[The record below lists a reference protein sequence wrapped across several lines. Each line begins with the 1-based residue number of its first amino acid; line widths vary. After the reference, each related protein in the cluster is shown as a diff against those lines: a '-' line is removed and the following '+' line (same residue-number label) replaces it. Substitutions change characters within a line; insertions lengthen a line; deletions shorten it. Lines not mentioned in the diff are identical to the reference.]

1 MRLLPRPSERTLTRR
16 GNSWNRDGNS
26 VRLPARCQCPARFG
40 VAHTCPPS
48 YGAPVVC
55 RQLHGG
61 VDGWTTCPLTQLG
74 FVRLS
79 MQPAV
84 VKIPIHFG
92 DAMAALGQ
100 MTSHGAHRFWPLEG
114 GLADINEEI
123 RARLVGHHQLTD
135 SVLLDLAIRHRGRLA
150 TFDRRVLGLLPVNS
164 VLRDALAI
172 IPA

>member
-1 MRLLPRPSERTLTRR
+1 VSVSLLDVNVLLALAWPTH
-16 GNSWNRDGNS
+16 
-26 VRLPARCQCPARFG
+26 VHHHM
-40 VAHTCPPS
+40 AHQWFAEN
-48 YGAPVVC
+48 Y
-55 RQLHGG
+55 RE
-61 VDGWTTCPLTQLG
+61 GWATCPLTQLG

-84 VKIPIHFG
+84 VKIPILFG
-92 DAMAALGQ
+92 DAMAALVQ
-100 MTSHGAHRFWPLEG
+100 MTAHGEHSFWPHEG
-114 GLADINEEI
+114 GLADMNEEI

-164 VLRDALAI
+164 ALRDALAI